1 MAIRE
6 MTMAKLTQLL
16 DGLLGEVDDFID
28 FLAMKH
34 SVNMSV
40 DAPIAIAER
49 WKKWVEETDRLG
61 VSSIEVSSS
70 YGELLLDKYRKQGLT
85 L

>member
-6 MTMAKLTQLL
+6 MTVAKLNQLP

-28 FLAMKH
+28 FLAIKH
-34 SVNMSV
+34 SVKIVEV
-40 DAPIAIAER
+40 DAIVPIAER

-61 VSSIEVSSS
+61 VNPIETSSS
-70 YGELLLDKYRKQGLT
+70 YGELLQRD
-85 L
+85 

>member
-6 MTMAKLTQLL
+6 MTMAKLNQLP

-34 SVNMSV
+34 SVDMGV